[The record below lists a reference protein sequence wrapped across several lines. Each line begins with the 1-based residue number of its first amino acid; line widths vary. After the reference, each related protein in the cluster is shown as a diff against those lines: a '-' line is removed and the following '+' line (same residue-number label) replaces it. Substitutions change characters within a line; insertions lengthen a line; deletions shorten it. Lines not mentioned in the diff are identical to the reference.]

1 MVVALINDPSLLPLA
16 SSLGIDAQI
25 SPRAVTVSSILRH
38 IRRGR
43 VRDVYS
49 LGDAEAELI
58 EAQVLAGSA
67 LAGTTVRDMK
77 LPRGALLAAVEKSG
91 QVLKPRPDMRLD
103 QGDLVLIFALAGD
116 IQEVERLLQVSAD
129 WF

>member
-1 MVVALINDPSLLPLA
+1 
-16 SSLGIDAQI
+16 
-25 SPRAVTVSSILRH
+25 
-38 IRRGR
+38 
-43 VRDVYS
+43 
-49 LGDAEAELI
+49 
-58 EAQVLAGSA
+58 
-67 LAGTTVRDMK
+67 MK